1 MHLCVMQMQ
10 HNSQNIHFYQE
21 QFVFCSDGYT
31 DLVEFNVDRLIYSQ
45 RHFYTA
51 CVCESSHRD
60 IFTLC
65 VCAHHM
71 GFCLNPGTLVG
82 LAHSCA
88 IQLILISH
96 SIVKLNAMV

>member
-10 HNSQNIHFYQE
+10 HNLQNIHFYQE

-31 DLVEFNVDRLIYSQ
+31 DLVEFNVDRLISYSQ

-51 CVCESSHRD
+51 CVCETSHRD

-65 VCAHHM
+65 VCVCVCVCVCASH
-71 GFCLNPGTLVG
+71 GFLSESRNIGG
-82 LAHSCA
+82 SCSF
-88 IQLILISH
+88 LCHTTHTHES
-96 SIVKLNAMV
+96 